1 MAMENMMDEA
11 VISEPHFQGEM
22 SSADWEEVE
31 RLFRTGAILEL
42 PIIGYNR
49 GGFVVQFNSIKGFVP
64 LSQVSFVPYGL
75 CPKDRLSFLARC
87 VGEKLR
93 LKIVELD
100 RTRNRLVLSEREAI
114 LQDKGEEFWQKIRP
128 GQVLRGIVTTLRP
141 FGAFVELGG
150 LEGLVHISEISWSRI
165 EHPSQV
171 LSPGQ
176 EVEVLVLDV
185 VPHERKI
192 ALSIKQ
198 LQPNPWIGVEER
210 YKVGQIVRGRVTN
223 VVDFGVFVEVEKG
236 LEGLIHISELAEG
249 NFMHPRNVV
258 EEGDEVLAMV
268 LEVDEESRKLSLS
281 TRRVPHSILK
291 KKK

>member
-1 MAMENMMDEA
+1 MVMENMMDEA
-11 VISEPHFQGEM
+11 VISEPRLQGEL

-31 RLFRTGAILEL
+31 RLFRIGAILEL

-75 CPKDRLSFLARC
+75 LPKDRLSFLARC

-93 LKIVELD
+93 LKIVEVD
-100 RTRNRLVLSEREAI
+100 RARNRLVLSEREAI

-128 GQVLRGIVTTLRP
+128 GQVLKGVVTTLRP

-185 VPHERKI
+185 APQERKI

-258 EEGDEVLAMV
+258 EEGDEVMAMV
-268 LEVDEESRKLSLS
+268 LEVDEENRKLSLS
-281 TRRVPHSILK
+281 TRRVPHSIIK

>member
-1 MAMENMMDEA
+1 MAMENMMDKA
-11 VISEPHFQGEM
+11 VISEPYFQGEH
-22 SSADWEEVE
+22 STADWDEVE
-31 RLFRTGAILEL
+31 RLFQTGAILEL

-75 CPKDRLSFLARC
+75 PPKERLSFLARC
-87 VGEKLR
+87 IGEKIR
-93 LKIVELD
+93 LKIVEVD
-100 RTRNRLVLSEREAI
+100 RARNRLVLSEREAL
-114 LQDKGEEFWQKIRP
+114 LQDKGEEFWQKVQP
-128 GQVLRGIVTTLRP
+128 GQVLKGIVTTLRP

-176 EVEVLVLDV
+176 EVDVLVLDV
-185 VPHERKI
+185 NPQERKI

-210 YKVGQIVRGRVTN
+210 YKVGQILKGRVTN

-268 LEVDEESRKLSLS
+268 LEVDEENCKLSLS
-281 TRRVPHSILK
+281 TRRVPHSIIK

>member
-1 MAMENMMDEA
+1 MVMENMMDEA
-11 VISEPHFQGEM
+11 VISEPHLQGEL

-75 CPKDRLSFLARC
+75 LPKDRLSFLARC

-93 LKIVELD
+93 LKIVEVD
-100 RTRNRLVLSEREAI
+100 RARNRLVLSEREAI

-128 GQVLRGIVTTLRP
+128 GQVLKGVVTTLRP

-185 VPHERKI
+185 APQERKI

-258 EEGDEVLAMV
+258 EEGDEVMAMV
-268 LEVDEESRKLSLS
+268 LEVDEENRKLSLS
-281 TRRVPHSILK
+281 TRRVPHSIIK